1 MNEKEVEN
9 LIYQY
14 NNKSEEK
21 FSGLS
26 PFELHEMIH
35 HPFGIKSPIQIQD
48 NIDSQTL
55 NLIPFFR
62 ICEEF
67 LKIVQ
72 RDNFIKL
79 TPLGALPKKVMV
91 ELYDYKFI
99 TESLI
104 ESGVSK
110 LSREQD
116 SIAIQNAR
124 YVCEIAKLVKKR
136 DGKLTLTKNG
146 EKSLENRES
155 LFKLILSV
163 FAFDFN
169 WSVNDGY
176 PDEPIAQY
184 GNLYTIYLLL
194 KYGNVSRENK
204 FYTEKYLIVFEKFLD
219 LFVDFDYSNPEIQ
232 FSNCYEVRSL
242 YRFTDW
248 FGLTITSD
256 KKYGENNTTKATELL
271 GKIFKYSPQKG

>member
-1 MNEKEVEN
+1 MNEKEVEKI
-9 LIYQY
+9 IYQY

-26 PFELHEMIH
+26 PFELHEIIH
-35 HPFGIKSPIQIQD
+35 RPFGLKCAIQIQD
-48 NIDSQTL
+48 NINSQIL
-55 NLIPFFR
+55 NQIPFFR

-67 LKIVQ
+67 LKILQ
-72 RDNFIKL
+72 RDKFIKL

-91 ELYDYKFI
+91 ELYEYKFI
-99 TESLI
+99 TDSLI
-104 ESGVSK
+104 ESGISK

-136 DGKLTLTKNG
+136 EGKLSLTKNG
-146 EKSLENRES
+146 EKLIENRES
-155 LFKLILSV
+155 LFKLILST
-163 FAFDFN
+163 FSFDFN
-169 WSVNDGY
+169 WSMNDGY

-194 KYGNVSRENK
+194 KYGNESRSNK
-204 FYTEKYLIVFEKFLD
+204 FYSEKYLAVFEKFIE
-219 LFVDFDYSNPEIQ
+219 LFNNRDYSTPERQ
-232 FSNCYEVRSL
+232 FSNCYEIRSL

-248 FGLTITSD
+248 FGFTTTSD
-256 KKYGENNTTKATELL
+256 KKYREDNTTQATELL
-271 GKIFKYSPQKG
+271 GKIYKYTQQKG

>member
-1 MNEKEVEN
+1 MNEKEVEK

-26 PFELHEMIH
+26 PFELHEIIH
-35 HPFGIKSPIQIQD
+35 HPFGIKSAIQIQD
-48 NIDSQTL
+48 KIDSQTL
-55 NLIPFFR
+55 NQIPFFR

-67 LKIVQ
+67 LKILQ
-72 RDNFIKL
+72 RDKYIKL

-91 ELYDYKFI
+91 ELYEYKFI
-99 TESLI
+99 TDSLI
-104 ESGVSK
+104 ESGSSK

-136 DGKLTLTKNG
+136 EGKLSLTKNG
-146 EKSLENRES
+146 EKLLENRES
-155 LFKLILSV
+155 LFKLILTTFS
-163 FAFDFN
+163 FDFN
-169 WSVNDGY
+169 WSINDGY

-194 KYGNVSRENK
+194 KYGNESRENK
-204 FYTEKYLIVFEKFLD
+204 FYTKKYLIVFEKFLD
-219 LFVDFDYSNPEIQ
+219 LFDDLDYSSAEIQ
-232 FSNCYEVRSL
+232 FSNCYELRSL

-256 KKYGENNTTKATELL
+256 KKYREDNTTQATKLL
-271 GKIFKYSPQKG
+271 SKIYKYTPQKG

>member
-1 MNEKEVEN
+1 MNEKEVEK

-26 PFELHEMIH
+26 PFEVHEIIH
-35 HPFGIKSPIQIQD
+35 HPFGLKCAIQIQD

-55 NLIPFFR
+55 NQIPFFR

-67 LKIVQ
+67 LKILQ
-72 RDNFIKL
+72 RDKFIKL

-91 ELYDYKFI
+91 ELYEYKFI
-99 TESLI
+99 TDSLI
-104 ESGVSK
+104 ESGISK

-136 DGKLTLTKNG
+136 DGKLLLTKNG

-155 LFKLILSV
+155 LFRLILST
-163 FAFDFN
+163 FSFDFN
-169 WSVNDGY
+169 WSINDGY

-184 GNLYTIYLLL
+184 GNLYTVFLLL
-194 KYGNVSRENK
+194 KYGNERRENK
-204 FYTEKYLIVFEKFLD
+204 FYAKKYLIVFEKFLELFND
-219 LFVDFDYSNPEIQ
+219 LGYSSPERQ

-256 KKYGENNTTKATELL
+256 KKYGEENTTQSTKLL
-271 GKIFKYSPQKG
+271 SKIYKYSPQKE